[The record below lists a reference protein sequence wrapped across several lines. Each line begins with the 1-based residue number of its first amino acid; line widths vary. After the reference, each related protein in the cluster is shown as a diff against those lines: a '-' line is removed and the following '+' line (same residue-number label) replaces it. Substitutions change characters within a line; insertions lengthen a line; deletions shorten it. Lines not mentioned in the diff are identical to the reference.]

1 MVSFQAIKTLLAQ
14 NSNAAV
20 AVAKYRIHP
29 QPIVDSFKLPT
40 IRIEPTKIPV
50 RQATAATVAV
60 ATVAVP
66 KARAPSPVR
75 SEASEEALPPPT
87 RMMARAEVERSPRV
101 EVPQQA
107 LSQETRIPTPPTPS
121 EPATRKARFVDP
133 ICIGIEDQD
142 VMYSIANRNTQQS
155 LECEEARRLEAR
167 IGELYK
173 EESGRSRGWVKT
185 KLEAFFLPRA
195 AVGARVQAKDAF
207 AWEKIWED
215 KEASAILDFVCL
227 AKGIR
232 LAVWKEE
239 RVIGLW
245 PAADSSKGDKQI
257 PLHHVGNVGMGG
269 DVKVALQKG
278 WKLVAPLSVEHG
290 LEKLSLDELD
300 GLAEKMGITIPSG
313 KKVEKVR
320 VLASARM
327 AMRM

>member
-1 MVSFQAIKTLLAQ
+1 MLAQ

-40 IRIEPTKIPV
+40 IRIEPTRIPV
-50 RQATAATVAV
+50 RQVSAATATAATAAVV
-60 ATVAVP
+60 ATVP

-87 RMMARAEVERSPRV
+87 RMMVRAEVAA

-107 LSQETRIPTPPTPS
+107 LLQETRIPTPPPTPS
-121 EPATRKARFVDP
+121 EPSVRKARFVDP
-133 ICIGIEDQD
+133 ICIGIEAQD
-142 VMYSIANRNTQQS
+142 AMYSIANRNTQQS

-167 IGELYK
+167 ISELYK

-195 AVGARVQAKDAF
+195 AVGARVAAKDAF
-207 AWEKIWED
+207 AWEKIWDD

-245 PAADSSKGDKQI
+245 PAADSSKSSDKQI
-257 PLHHVGNVGMGG
+257 PLHHVGNVGMKG
-269 DVKVALQKG
+269 DVRTAIQTG

-290 LEKLSLDELD
+290 LEKLTLDELD
-300 GLAEKMGITIPSG
+300 GLAEKMGIAIPSG

-320 VLASARM
+320 ALASARM
-327 AMRM
+327 IMRI